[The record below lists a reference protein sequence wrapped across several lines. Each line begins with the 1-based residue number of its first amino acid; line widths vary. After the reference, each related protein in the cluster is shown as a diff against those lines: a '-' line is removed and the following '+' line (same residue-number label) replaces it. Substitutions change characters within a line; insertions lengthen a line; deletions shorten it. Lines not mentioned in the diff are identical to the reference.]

1 MSRTEEGLFIKD
13 IHRIKNLAAVAVFVV
28 APLVLHGSPST
39 TTVRAQ
45 EARPAASAAPQ
56 ASAAEIRGDALLDHQ
71 DYEAAIAAYQQA
83 PDDSAELSNKIGVAY
98 HHLLA
103 IDKARADYEH
113 ALKLQPNFATAL
125 NNLGAVLY
133 EMKEYRQA
141 EKLYRRAIKSKPD
154 LAVAYI
160 NLGTAY
166 FAEKKFKKGSQ
177 AFHAGFVI
185 DPSAFRGDPMRA
197 IPEQSSA
204 GERAQREY
212 CLAELFARAG
222 NADIAIEH
230 LRKALSEGFND
241 RKFLMQDQEL
251 AALRETPQFAQF
263 ATDQRLR

>member
-1 MSRTEEGLFIKD
+1 MSCTQEGPFMKD
-13 IHRIKNLAAVAVFVV
+13 IHRIKNLAAAAVFVV
-28 APLVLHGSPST
+28 APLMLHGCSST
-39 TTVRAQ
+39 TTVRMQ

-56 ASAAEIRGDALLDHQ
+56 ASAAEIRGDAQLDKQ
-71 DYEAAIAAYQQA
+71 NYEAAIEAYRQA
-83 PDDSAELSNKIGVAY
+83 PNDSAVLSNKIGIAY

-103 IDKARADYEH
+103 IDKARAGYEH
-113 ALKLQPNFATAL
+113 ALKLQPDFAPAL

-133 EMKEYRQA
+133 DMKEYRQA

-154 LAVAYI
+154 FAVAYV

-166 FAEKKFKKGSQ
+166 FAEKKFKKGSE
-177 AFHAGFVI
+177 AYHAGFVI
-185 DPSAFRGDPMRA
+185 DPSAFRQNPMQT

-204 GERAQREY
+204 RERAQQEY

-222 NADIAIEH
+222 KADLAIEH
-230 LRKALSEGFND
+230 LRKALNDGFSD

-251 AALRETPQFAQF
+251 AALRDTPQFAQF